1 MRQITRAL
9 DLLESLAV
17 AGEAS
22 LADLSTEL
30 DFPRAS
36 THRLIV
42 SLEKRGYVE
51 HDEQAGVYRLG
62 PSVVGLAAGRTESAI
77 VRHAAVALTRLRAT
91 TGETINLATLSGS
104 RIVYAAT
111 VSGLHQPR
119 MSATVGQEVE
129 AHATALGK
137 AILAGLPPDRRAP
150 LLLPGPYPAYTP
162 ATITDPSVLA
172 IELGETAERG
182 YATETEES
190 TLGAACIATAIFARN
205 GVPVGAISVSGV
217 PARLPAES
225 HAVIA
230 ADLRTWCETI
240 GRQLDA
246 DPARGEEP

>member
-9 DLLESLAV
+9 DLLESLAT
-17 AGEAS
+17 AGDSS

-30 DFPRAS
+30 DLPRAS

-77 VRHAAVALTRLRAT
+77 VRHAALALSQLRAK
-91 TGETINLATLSGS
+91 TGETINLATVSGS

-111 VSGLHQPR
+111 VIGLHQPR

-129 AHATALGK
+129 PHATALGK
-137 AILAGLPPDRRAP
+137 AILAGLPPDARSATAATRAVS
-150 LLLPGPYPAYTP
+150 AYTP

-172 IELGETAERG
+172 IELGETAKRG
-182 YATETEES
+182 YATEIEES

-217 PARLPAES
+217 PARLP
-225 HAVIA
+225 
-230 ADLRTWCETI
+230 RRFPRG
-240 GRQLDA
+240 GRGR
-246 DPARGEEP
+246 PANLV